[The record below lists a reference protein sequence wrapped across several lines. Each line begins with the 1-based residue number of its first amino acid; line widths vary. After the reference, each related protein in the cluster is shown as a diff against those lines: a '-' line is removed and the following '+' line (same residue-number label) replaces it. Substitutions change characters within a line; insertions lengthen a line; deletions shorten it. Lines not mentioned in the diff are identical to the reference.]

1 MTSPR
6 RKVPASI
13 QTEVLVRSRR
23 RCCICFGLDR
33 DQSQKEGH
41 IAHLDGDRN
50 NNVPS
55 NLAFL
60 CFNHHNKYDGQT
72 GQAKGLT
79 LGEVT
84 RYREELHSYLQMDLW
99 CEKPSTKVKVY
110 RDSREYF
117 NQLTKMVTSAE
128 AVRQPLYVSVG
139 TADFVS
145 GWITRICREQSEPI
159 QITELVIVRMSDAR
173 IRSLEKQELL
183 QKGFLQT
190 LKANI
195 RVMMTDSVLRQRAI
209 RVLERRWKGQS
220 PFHGYCYGTRVL
232 VGKWAADADG
242 KISVKTPLHDT
253 DEKNDPVV
261 VSDVRRAFTE
271 LYSQATR
278 RLVGVCLLPK
288 NA

>member
-1 MTSPR
+1 MTPPR
-6 RKVPASI
+6 RKVPASV

-23 RCCICFGLDR
+23 RCCVCFGLDR
-33 DQSQKEGH
+33 NQSLKEGQ
-41 IAHLDGDRN
+41 IAHLDGNRN
-50 NNVPS
+50 NNDPS

-60 CFNHHNKYDGQT
+60 CLDHHNKYDGQT
-72 GQAKGLT
+72 SQAKGLT
-79 LGEVT
+79 PGEVA
-84 RYREELHSYLQMDLW
+84 RYREELHSRIRMNLW
-99 CEKPSTKVKVY
+99 FENPPTKVKIY

-117 NQLTKMVTSAE
+117 DQLTKMVTSAE

-145 GWITRICREQSEPI
+145 GWITRICREQPETV

-173 IRSLEKQELL
+173 IRSLEKQGLL

-195 RVMMTDSVLRQRAI
+195 RVMTTDSVLRQRAI
-209 RVLERRWKGQS
+209 RVLERHWKGQS

-232 VGKWAADADG
+232 VGTWAADADG

-253 DEKNDPVV
+253 DETNDPEV
-261 VSDVRRAFTE
+261 VSRVRRAFTE
-271 LYSQATR
+271 LERQATR
-278 RLVGVCLLPK
+278 K
-288 NA
+288 